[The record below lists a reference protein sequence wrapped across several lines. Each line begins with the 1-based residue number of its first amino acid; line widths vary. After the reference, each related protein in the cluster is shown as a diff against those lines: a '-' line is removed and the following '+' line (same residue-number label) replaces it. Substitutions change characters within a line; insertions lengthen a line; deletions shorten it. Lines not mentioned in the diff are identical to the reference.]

1 MGWVES
7 ALGEAVGE
15 LYVGKF
21 FGGEC
26 KVRGATSSIPTWK
39 ILTCNPPSPR
49 LQQQQERALGTVEAV
64 RAELRRRLEGV
75 EWMSPGTR
83 EKVIMIGEISPR
95 YVAEGVERMS
105 PSTRE
110 NILISAVISAKSGG
124 DVPRRISRQAL
135 EKMRG
140 FNVKIGYPDEWIDY
154 GSLQVDVP
162 YPAPP

>member
-1 MGWVES
+1 MGWVEN

-26 KVRGATSSIPTWK
+26 KVRGAPSSIPTRK
-39 ILTCNPPSPR
+39 ILTCHPSP
-49 LQQQQERALGTVEAV
+49 LQQQERALGTVEAV

-75 EWMSPGTR
+75 EWMSTGTR
-83 EKVIMIGEISPR
+83 EKVILLAEISPR
-95 YVAEGVERMS
+95 YGTIPR
-105 PSTRE
+105 R
-110 NILISAVISAKSGG
+110 IS
-124 DVPRRISRQAL
+124 RRISRQAL